1 MTEPDAFIDT
11 SGLPHRPMVAVR
23 LDAMLKEFVPRR
35 ALTSSA
41 KSVRA
46 MIEELETN
54 YPKVRF
60 RLRDETG
67 QLRRY
72 VKVFVNGDE
81 VDRRTGLSTPLAP
94 SDTVDILHSIQGG

>member
-1 MTEPDAFIDT
+1 
-11 SGLPHRPMVAVR
+11 MVAVR

-35 ALTSSA
+35 SLSSSA
-41 KSVRA
+41 STVRA
-46 MIEELETN
+46 MIEELETK

-67 QLRRY
+67 ALRRY

-81 VDRRTGLSTPLAP
+81 LDRTTGLATPLAKD
-94 SDTVDILHSIQGG
+94 DTVDILHSIQGG